1 MSEVK
6 ILSWFKP
13 SIGAIL
19 NDKFVIAVAVTCHFW
34 NEPLFLCSS
43 ILFFSQPEIVITK
56 NHWCK
61 MKKKEKTILIYREDN
76 QERKKTKT
84 KQSLLNGQ
92 SYDYPC
98 QLTFCSQQNNSNNMM
113 LTGFQTNGNCIS
125 QPPSKRL
132 ALSKQL
138 LLPCLTSDFKE
149 KSCFDLAGV
158 FCATQPTLSHKT
170 DKKQKVVIL
179 LNPSKP

>member
-1 MSEVK
+1 
-6 ILSWFKP
+6 
-13 SIGAIL
+13 
-19 NDKFVIAVAVTCHFW
+19 
-34 NEPLFLCSS
+34 
-43 ILFFSQPEIVITK
+43 
-56 NHWCK
+56 
-61 MKKKEKTILIYREDN
+61 MKKKEKTILIYLK
-76 QERKKTKT
+76 ERKKTKT
-84 KQSLLNGQ
+84 KQSLLKGQ

-98 QLTFCSQQNNSNNMM
+98 QLTFRSQQNNSNNMM
-113 LTGFQTNGNCIS
+113 LTEFQTNGNCIS

-158 FCATQPTLSHKT
+158 FCATQRTLSHKT

-179 LNPSKP
+179 PNPSKP